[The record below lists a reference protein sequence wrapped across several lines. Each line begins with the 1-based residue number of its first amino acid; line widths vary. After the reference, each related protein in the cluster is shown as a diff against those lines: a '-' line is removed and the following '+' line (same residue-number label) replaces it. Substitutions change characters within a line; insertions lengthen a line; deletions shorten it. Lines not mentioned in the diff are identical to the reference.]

1 MKRTNWKVF
10 IYIGLIIYFSG
21 MIGWYQYYNLLNKPL
36 PMLTAINLCVQLF
49 TQPFIPSI
57 LLMVNDAFPDP
68 PVLLVT
74 ARFAAVIFMFFT
86 ILALIFSVFKEWWTV
101 IRVYFT
107 FRNHL
112 ILMGLNSKTKRLLE
126 DVLMN
131 TPKQQIVLLVT
142 ESANTE
148 AYPRENAR
156 YAILAAPIVTP
167 SLLNRAGISKASKVF
182 LLEEDEVLNLERLKA
197 IEGLASR
204 IKRPTPLK
212 IAVLLHHYATLMAF
226 KELKGN
232 DTTGNTDIH
241 AFQWDQRFAA
251 YIADTFFSS
260 ALSPESFE
268 TEEIVLLVIGNSRLF
283 EPLALEWIQMYR
295 LPSNV
300 PIKIIQV
307 LDNSIPVPDFLRELG
322 DQVEWTQYENAAF
335 FSAPPF
341 ELLNRINL
349 CVVLNDDERVLY
361 QECQKA
367 RRVFYQTRRT
377 LENPTIVLPVQ
388 EHRPYWTKLPRI
400 KENLKTLM
408 VRAVFEEEVISS
420 KELLEGADRIDA
432 LAKSIHGFY
441 TQLPQKQI
449 GEEWEKL
456 NDAFKDENR
465 IAARHIAYKLSY
477 LGLEMAKEE
486 DQRESVTL
494 DTLSKAEKEQLS
506 QLEHN
511 RWIARKRVCGYVA
524 DAEKPG
530 REIRDTLKIH
540 PDIREWATLSEADK
554 AKDAGFLEYEEILR
568 RIGLKIVRKERYEDN

>member
-21 MIGWYQYYNLLNKPL
+21 MIGWYQYYDLLDKPL

-131 TPKQQIVLLVT
+131 TPKQQIVLLVP

-148 AYPRENAR
+148 AYSRENAR

-182 LLEEDEVLNLERLKA
+182 LLEEDEVLNLERLKT

-212 IAVLLHHYATLMAF
+212 IATLLHHSSTLMTF

-260 ALSPESFE
+260 ALSPEPFE
-268 TEEIVLLVIGNSRLF
+268 TEEIALLVIGNSRLF
-283 EPLALEWIQMYR
+283 ETLALEWIQMYR

-322 DQVEWTQYENAAF
+322 DQVEWTQYEKIAF

-408 VRAVFEEEVISS
+408 VRVVFEDDVISS
-420 KELLEGADRIDA
+420 KELLEGTDRIDA

-441 TQLPQKQI
+441 TRLPQKQI

-477 LGLEMAKEE
+477 LGLEMVKEE

-494 DTLSKAEKEQLS
+494 DTLSTAEKEQLS

-524 DAEKPG
+524 DVEKPR

>member
-1 MKRTNWKVF
+1 
-10 IYIGLIIYFSG
+10 
-21 MIGWYQYYNLLNKPL
+21 
-36 PMLTAINLCVQLF
+36 
-49 TQPFIPSI
+49 
-57 LLMVNDAFPDP
+57 
-68 PVLLVT
+68 
-74 ARFAAVIFMFFT
+74 
-86 ILALIFSVFKEWWTV
+86 
-101 IRVYFT
+101 
-107 FRNHL
+107 
-112 ILMGLNSKTKRLLE
+112 
-126 DVLMN
+126 
-131 TPKQQIVLLVT
+131 
-142 ESANTE
+142 
-148 AYPRENAR
+148 
-156 YAILAAPIVTP
+156 
-167 SLLNRAGISKASKVF
+167 
-182 LLEEDEVLNLERLKA
+182 
-197 IEGLASR
+197 
-204 IKRPTPLK
+204 
-212 IAVLLHHYATLMAF
+212 
-226 KELKGN
+226 
-232 DTTGNTDIH
+232 
-241 AFQWDQRFAA
+241 
-251 YIADTFFSS
+251 
-260 ALSPESFE
+260 
-268 TEEIVLLVIGNSRLF
+268 VLLVIGNSRLF

-441 TQLPQKQI
+441 TRLPQKQI

-524 DAEKPG
+524 DVEKPR

-568 RIGLKIVRKERYEDN
+568 RIGLKIVRKERYKDN

>member
-131 TPKQQIVLLVT
+131 TPKQQIVLLVP

-260 ALSPESFE
+260 ALSPEPFE
-268 TEEIVLLVIGNSRLF
+268 TEEIALLVIGNSRLF
-283 EPLALEWIQMYR
+283 ETLALEWIQMYR

-322 DQVEWTQYENAAF
+322 DQVEWTQYEKIAF

-408 VRAVFEEEVISS
+408 VRVVFEDDVISS
-420 KELLEGADRIDA
+420 KELLEGTDRIDA

-441 TQLPQKQI
+441 TRLPQKQI

-477 LGLEMAKEE
+477 LGLEMVKEE

-494 DTLSKAEKEQLS
+494 DTLSTAEKEQLS

-524 DAEKPG
+524 DVEKPR